1 MKKIATILFILFQLV
16 TYAQEVVYTK
26 IEDKDIT
33 EIPPVFPGCEEIAH
47 SQKMNCFQK
56 KINEHIVQNFN
67 YPKEALKKNIQ
78 GRVNVT
84 FLINKEGIISDV
96 SAKGGHPLLQKEAIR
111 IISLLPKM
119 TPGKQKETS
128 VISSH
133 TVPISFKLQ

>member
-1 MKKIATILFILFQLV
+1 
-16 TYAQEVVYTK
+16 
-26 IEDKDIT
+26 
-33 EIPPVFPGCEEIAH
+33 
-47 SQKMNCFQK
+47 MNCFQK

>member
-67 YPKEALKKNIQ
+67 YPKEALRGGFAPKKITRGWLND
-78 GRVNVT
+78 
-84 FLINKEGIISDV
+84 LD
-96 SAKGGHPLLQKEAIR
+96 R
-111 IISLLPKM
+111 ILKN
-119 TPGKQKETS
+119 PGTGK
-128 VISSH
+128 
-133 TVPISFKLQ
+133 

>member
-47 SQKMNCFQK
+47 SQKMNYIQK